1 RSSARSATR
10 RTRVAGGM
18 TPARSVTKPS
28 GGGMRGSAATAG
40 SASARRPSAR
50 ALTLADGVRGA
61 RRMPRGGLS
70 GARVSARALDGPPEP
85 LDARTLRTERI
96 DRLHD
101 ALDLAQVGGELAAQ
115 GSGRKAR
122 LTGPM
127 QEQIEDGGQG
137 ARDALAGGEHGGVAV
152 PTIRVPEAEQMA
164 QHHEEALRGLDHE
177 LLDG

>member
-1 RSSARSATR
+1 
-10 RTRVAGGM
+10 M

-70 GARVSARALDGPPEP
+70 GARVSARALDGPPRP
-85 LDARTLRTERI
+85 VDGLSTRTLRTERI

-101 ALDLAQVGGELAAQ
+101 ALDLAQVGAELGAQ
-115 GSGRKAR
+115 GGGRKAR

-127 QEQIEDGGQG
+127 QEQLADGGQG
-137 ARDALAGGEHGGVAV
+137 PHDALAGGEHGGVAV
-152 PTIRVPEAEQMA
+152 PAIRVPEAEQMA
-164 QHHEEALRGLDHE
+164 QHHDEALHRLDHE
-177 LLDG
+177 LLDGRR